1 MRRIASQDRL
11 VNLEWVLLLGIVVVG
26 ILLRWNA
33 QNHMRMISADG
44 VAYVDHASRVL
55 EGRGLFERRGPFFQF
70 LLMISY
76 KVFGVSFESSVLVP
90 QFFGSIIPILLFL
103 LGKHF
108 FDSKTGLVAALLGSL
123 NPLLINL
130 SCWVL
135 RETLSLALIL
145 MLIFTAHSTIGIQSK
160 KRSLIATFLPG
171 FLSGLIIL
179 TREEM
184 LFIIPPAYI
193 LYVFFYEKRRR
204 DFVTRTCVFL
214 VTTIFAI
221 TPWLLYSTTHFG
233 DFFHSYAFYTR
244 KLPLVLGIGAENIS
258 ESVPGTGATPGLP
271 IYVEILSGLWKE
283 IIALP
288 AIFSLFGFV
297 FLPVG
302 VMFTRRKR
310 AIWIVYLIMG
320 LDMLLLAPLLYH
332 NPYKLTL
339 FPYRHV
345 EIDRI
350 IFSGVMPANVIV
362 AYGIRRF
369 TSFLSVKER

>member
-1 MRRIASQDRL
+1 MRRNVSFKRP
-11 VNLEWVLLLGIVVVG
+11 VNLEWILLLAIVAIGV
-26 ILLRWNA
+26 LLRWNA
-33 QNHMRMISADG
+33 QNHMKLISPDG
-44 VAYVDHASRVL
+44 VGYIDHASRIL
-55 EGRGLFERRGPFFQF
+55 DGRGIFERRGPFFQ
-70 LLMISY
+70 LLLIIFY
-76 KVFGVSFESSVLVP
+76 KIFGVSFESSILVP
-90 QFFGSIIPILLFL
+90 QFFGSIIPILFFL

-145 MLIFTAHSTIGIQSK
+145 MLIFTAHSTFGIQSK

-171 FLSGLIIL
+171 FLAGLIIL

-184 LFIIPPAYI
+184 SFVIPPAYI
-193 LYVFFYEKRRR
+193 VYVFFNEKRRR
-204 DFVTRTCVFL
+204 DFIARTSVFL
-214 VTTIFAI
+214 ITTISTI
-221 TPWLLYSTTHFG
+221 TPWLLYSGTHFG
-233 DFFHSYAFYTR
+233 DFFYSYAIYFR
-244 KLPLVLGIGAENIS
+244 WNPLLERMS
-258 ESVPGTGATPGLP
+258 ESVAGTAAATGLP

-283 IIALP
+283 ITALP

-320 LDMLLLAPLLYH
+320 LDILFLAPLLYPF
-332 NPYKLTL
+332 PYKLTL
-339 FPYRHV
+339 FPFSHV
-345 EIDRI
+345 DIERI
-350 IFSGVMPANVIV
+350 MFSGVMPANVIV
-362 AYGIRRF
+362 AYGIRRLTPF
-369 TSFLSVKER
+369 RSDKEE